1 MVILGVCDDDIGF
14 AKNLSNKIEGILLG
28 MPDSIDYRIR
38 LFTSANQLIQN
49 FESEP
54 INILLLD
61 IDMPGMNGFEVAEK
75 IQKIYKET
83 IIIFVSAYDN
93 FVYKSFQFNPFC
105 FLRKAH
111 LKEEIRP
118 TIQNVLNRF
127 FENKETMIFK
137 AVMGDINIRLKD
149 ICYIECKKNYYD
161 IHLSSGVI
169 YTCRGTLSSIEDKM
183 SEKDFFRIHKA
194 FIVNMIYIDSLGTNY
209 QIKMKHGNV
218 NNSQILPVSMRKWAS
233 FKNAYM
239 TFIRNRVIF
248 A

>member
-1 MVILGVCDDDIGF
+1 MVILGICDDDIGF
-14 AKNLSNKIEGILLG
+14 TKSLSAKIGKILLG

-38 LFTSANQLIQN
+38 QFTSPKQLMQN
-49 FESEP
+49 IDSEP

-61 IDMPGMNGFEVAEK
+61 IDMPGMNGFEVAEE
-75 IQKIYKET
+75 IQKKSMDT

-105 FLRKAH
+105 FLRKEH
-111 LKEEIRP
+111 LKEEINP

-127 FENKETMIFK
+127 FENTETMLYK
-137 AVMGDINIRLKD
+137 TVSGDVNIRLRD

-161 IHLSSGVI
+161 IHLASGAI

-194 FIVNMIYIDSLGTNY
+194 FIVNMLHIDSLDANY
-209 QIKMKHGNV
+209 QIKMKHGNG
-218 NNSQILPVSMRKWAS
+218 NNSQILPVSMRKWS
-233 FKNAYM
+233 NFKNAYM
-239 TFIRNRVIF
+239 TFIRKRVILT
-248 A
+248 